1 MSIADVRS
9 WLKSRAETIPGIRG
23 YPEPGQAFTHP
34 CLIFDW
40 ASGSPPAADYRQPGD
55 SARWG
60 LKAYL
65 LITGGDA
72 AGGYTSLDKYIDTTG
87 KYSVK
92 AALEGD
98 PTNTTFDVSVISCD
112 EAGAVVYA
120 GAKYYGASF
129 SVEVYS
135 PE

>member
-1 MSIADVRS
+1 MIADARK
-9 WLKSRAETIPGIRG
+9 WLKSRAETIPGIKAHA
-23 YPEPGQAFTHP
+23 EPGQSFTPP
-34 CLIFDW
+34 CIVFDW
-40 ASGSPPAADYRQPGD
+40 SSGAPPAADYRQPGA

-65 LITGGDA
+65 LITTGDA
-72 AGGYTSLDKYIDTTG
+72 HGGYASLDKYIETYG
-87 KYSVK
+87 EYSVK

-98 PTNTTFDVSVISCD
+98 RTNTNFDVSVISCD

-120 GAKYYGASF
+120 GGKYYGASF